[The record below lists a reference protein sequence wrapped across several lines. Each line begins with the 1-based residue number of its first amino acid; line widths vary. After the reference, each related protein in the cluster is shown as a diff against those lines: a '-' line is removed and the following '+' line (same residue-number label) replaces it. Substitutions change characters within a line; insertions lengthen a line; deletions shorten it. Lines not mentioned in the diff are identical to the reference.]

1 MSKPTESNQ
10 ALFSAIVMKAIKA
23 GCTSA
28 KLIAADPRCKMA
40 LELEATRTG
49 REKMRILDG
58 ALQYLRRKG
67 YIEYRRGAWLS
78 KYSLD
83 L

>member
-1 MSKPTESNQ
+1 MQRLPLSTHPWAENRPKLVANEPKCK
-10 ALFSAIVMKAIKA
+10 AAINAEAI
-23 GCTSA
+23 S
-28 KLIAADPRCKMA
+28 
-40 LELEATRTG
+40 TG

-58 ALQYLRRKG
+58 ALQALRRKG

-78 KYSLD
+78 KDSLD

>member
-1 MSKPTESNQ
+1 MSTPVSSAQ
-10 ALFSAIVMKAIKA
+10 AFNTIVLKAIKE
-23 GCTSA
+23 GRTSA

-40 LELEATRTG
+40 LEHEATRTG

-58 ALQYLRRKG
+58 ALQALRRKG

>member
-1 MSKPTESNQ
+1 MSTTTSVQTLVLQ
-10 ALFSAIVMKAIKA
+10 AVKA
-23 GCTSA
+23 GCNTA
-28 KLIAADPRCKMA
+28 KLVANEPKCKAAISA
-40 LELEATRTG
+40 EATRTG